1 MTQTVIDIAGART
14 WTAVQSVTTAVV
26 HCDRWYQRL
35 RAELRPWRLPQAVSL
50 FVGRVCGESEGAR
63 LSEGDLLLEGSLA
76 SSSGARVALDLSRL
90 PAFRLF
96 PGQARPPQTLRRT
109 LSDKVCCP
117 GDQSCCGSGGPVNA
131 AVRLPCAGTHWHCAI
146 PASHF
151 HLASAAGSVG

>member
-1 MTQTVIDIAGART
+1 MSQTVIDIVGART

-35 RAELRPWRLPQAVSL
+35 RAELRPWRLPQAMSL

-96 PGQARPPQTLRRT
+96 PGQARAPQRLSGARCLARSAALRAR
-109 LSDKVCCP
+109 V
-117 GDQSCCGSGGPVNA
+117 A
-131 AVRLPCAGTHWHCAI
+131 AVPGVLQT
-146 PASHF
+146 S
-151 HLASAAGSVG
+151 L